1 MRRRPNHIKE
11 PEIESCS
18 LTGRRRFSNKYEAE
32 VVIPAEAE
40 KEAKE
45 LKAKGEAARI
55 LEDGKATA
63 EAVRLMRQE
72 WEKGDTR
79 ELFLLQQLPDIIDK
93 VTRVVSD
100 NLSIE
105 KLTVVDSGDGG
116 GIPALTRS
124 LVGSV
129 VAVMEQ
135 MKNAIGLDIPQ
146 LLKPRSQRMEG

>member
-1 MRRRPNHIKE
+1 
-11 PEIESCS
+11 
-18 LTGRRRFSNKYEAE
+18 
-32 VVIPAEAE
+32 
-40 KEAKE
+40 
-45 LKAKGEAARI
+45 
-55 LEDGKATA
+55 
-63 EAVRLMRQE
+63 MRQE